1 VRTFHFPGPEG
12 SAFSSDGTRGRATVV
27 LFVTTYDLSS
37 QFEARQLSAVVRR
50 FRPRINAGAVVLE
63 APQYSVL
70 VSAFAAS
77 MELVYPVVMAD
88 RATLSGHGAFGEI
101 RGVPTLVVLNELG
114 REIWRREG
122 ATTVA
127 ELEEALAMATR
138 RRNASSQ

>member
-1 VRTFHFPGPEG
+1 
-12 SAFSSDGTRGRATVV
+12 
-27 LFVTTYDLSS
+27 
-37 QFEARQLSAVVRR
+37 
-50 FRPRINAGAVVLE
+50 
-63 APQYSVL
+63 
-70 VSAFAAS
+70 
-77 MELVYPVVMAD
+77 MAD